1 MHLWWFR
8 SNNFTGAGRLRKGD
22 VMDKNELIAAIQA
35 AGQRLGRDVDV
46 QGSKAELEIRLQELQ
61 DELGSVYETGGELHS
76 SSGADGL
83 ARGDG
88 HSRVVRVVVAQT
100 LHLNVLNAGIWR
112 ADIVNAGETAHIAA
126 EVARELQDVGLVSVC

>member
-1 MHLWWFR
+1 
-8 SNNFTGAGRLRKGD
+8 
-22 VMDKNELIAAIQA
+22 MDKNELIAAIQA

-46 QGSKAELEIRLQELQ
+46 QGSKAELEIRLQ